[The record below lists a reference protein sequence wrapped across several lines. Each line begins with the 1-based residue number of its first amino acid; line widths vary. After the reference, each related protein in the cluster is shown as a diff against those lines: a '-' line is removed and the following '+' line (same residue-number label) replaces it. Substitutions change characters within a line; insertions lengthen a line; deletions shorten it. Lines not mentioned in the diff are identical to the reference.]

1 MSAKSVGCTLFVAA
15 VIVVGPECKQKYEW
29 IEISTARESEK
40 KEEEAS
46 LFNVKR
52 VFLLFCLNFNFQE
65 SF

>member
-40 KEEEAS
+40 KKRRRRVC
-46 LFNVKR
+46 LTLNV
-52 VFLLFCLNFNFQE
+52 FFFCFV
-65 SF
+65 